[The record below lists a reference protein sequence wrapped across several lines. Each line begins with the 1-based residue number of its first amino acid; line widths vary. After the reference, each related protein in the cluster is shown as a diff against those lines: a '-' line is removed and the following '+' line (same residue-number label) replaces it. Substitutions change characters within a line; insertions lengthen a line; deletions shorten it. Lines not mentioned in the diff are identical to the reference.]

1 MSVSKPGYNRI
12 YARINM
18 DNLRYNISKM
28 KSIVKPDM
36 KVLAVVKADAYGHGA
51 VGVSQRIRDLA
62 DYFGVATIDEAIEL
76 RNAGITEPILIIG
89 YTDSEDFDK
98 LIEYHITQAVYD
110 VEECEKL
117 SKIALAKGVK
127 VKVHLKVDTGM
138 GRIGFSADNDG
149 IAQALKLK
157 DMEGLNIEGIFTH
170 YAKADEIDKTYS
182 INQKEKFLWFIEE
195 MEAGGVTFDIKHI
208 DNSAGTMEIDD
219 NEFDMVRLG
228 IVSYGLY
235 PSEEV
240 DKTITI
246 KPVMSL
252 ISHVSHVK
260 TVKKGSSISYGGT
273 YIAESDRR
281 IATVTVG
288 YADGYPRAQSNK
300 GRVII
305 RGEYAPIVG
314 RVCMDQ
320 MMIDVTDIPDVAV
333 KDEVILIG
341 GANDKYISV
350 EEVSCY
356 ANSFNYELV
365 CHIGRRV
372 PHVYNEDGA
381 DTVCVNYLV

>member
-1 MSVSKPGYNRI
+1 MSVKKVGYNRI

-28 KSIVKPDM
+28 KSMTKPDM

-51 VGVSQRIRDLA
+51 VGVSLRIRDLA
-62 DYFGVATIDEAIEL
+62 DYYGVATIDEAVEL
-76 RNAGITEPILIIG
+76 RLAGITEPILIIG

-98 LIEYHITQAVYD
+98 LIEYDITQAVYD
-110 VEECEKL
+110 VAECEKL
-117 SKIALAKGVK
+117 SQVALAAGTK
-127 VKVHLKVDTGM
+127 VKVHLKCDTGM
-138 GRIGFSADNDG
+138 GRIGFSADEAGVNE
-149 IAQALKLK
+149 ALKLK
-157 DMEGLNIEGIFTH
+157 AMAGLHIEGIFTH
-170 YAKADEIDKTYS
+170 YAKADELDKTFS
-182 INQKEKFLWFIEE
+182 MEQKDKFLRFIAG
-195 MEAGGVTFDIKHI
+195 MEAGGVTFAIKHI
-208 DNSAGTMEIDD
+208 DNSAGTMELEDD
-219 NEFDMVRLG
+219 EFDMVRLG
-228 IVSYGLY
+228 IVTYGLY
-235 PSEEV
+235 PSDEV
-240 DKTITI
+240 DKSVEI

-252 ISHVSHVK
+252 ISHISHVK
-260 TVKKGSSISYGGT
+260 TVKAGTPISYGGT
-273 YIAESDRR
+273 YVADSDRR

-288 YADGYPRAQSNK
+288 YADGYPRAQSNL

-305 RGEYAPIVG
+305 RGQYANIVG

-341 GANDKYISV
+341 GTDDKYISV
-350 EEVSCY
+350 EEVAQY

-372 PHVYNEDGA
+372 PHVYHEDGA

>member
-1 MSVSKPGYNRI
+1 MSVRKPGYNRI

-18 DNLRYNISKM
+18 DNLRFNIDKM
-28 KSIVKPDM
+28 KSGIKDDM

-51 VGVSQRIRDLA
+51 VGVSQRIRDMV
-62 DYFGVATIDEAIEL
+62 DYFGVATIDEAMEL

-89 YTDSEDFDK
+89 YTDSEDFLK
-98 LIEYHITQAVYD
+98 LIDYDITQAVYD
-110 VEECEKL
+110 VSECERL
-117 SKIALAKGVK
+117 SQVAVAAGTKI
-127 VKVHLKVDTGM
+127 KVHIKVDTGM
-138 GRIGFSADNDG
+138 GRIGFPWDEAG
-149 IAQALKLK
+149 VEQALKLK
-157 DMEGLNIEGIFTH
+157 CMPGLEIEGIFTH
-170 YAKADEIDKTYS
+170 YAKADEADKTYS
-182 INQKEKFLWFIEE
+182 YMQKERFLSFIQG
-195 MEAGGVTFDIKHI
+195 MEDGGVTFAIKHI

-219 NEFDMVRLG
+219 DEFDMVRLG
-228 IVSYGLY
+228 IVTYGLY

-240 DKTITI
+240 DKSIEI

-260 TVKKGSSISYGGT
+260 TVQAGTAISYGGT
-273 YIAESDRR
+273 YVADSDRR

-288 YADGYPRAQSNK
+288 YADGYPRAQSNL
-300 GRVII
+300 GRVIV

-320 MMIDVTDIPDVAV
+320 LMIDVTDIPEVSV

-341 GANDKYISV
+341 GTGDKYISV
-350 EEVSCY
+350 EEVAQY

-372 PHVYNEDGA
+372 PHVYNENGA

>member
-1 MSVSKPGYNRI
+1 MSVNKPGYNRI

-18 DNLRYNISKM
+18 DNLRANILKM
-28 KSIVKPDM
+28 KSMIKPDM

-62 DYFGVATIDEAIEL
+62 DYFGVATIDEAVEL
-76 RNAGITEPILIIG
+76 RLAGITEPIMIIG
-89 YTDSEDFDK
+89 YTDSEDFLK
-98 LIEYHITQAVYD
+98 LIDYDITQAVYD
-110 VEECEKL
+110 VSECERL
-117 SKIALAKGVK
+117 SQVAVAAGTKI
-127 VKVHLKVDTGM
+127 KVHIKVDTGM
-138 GRIGFSADNDG
+138 GRIGFPWDETG
-149 IAQALKLK
+149 VEQALKLK
-157 DMEGLNIEGIFTH
+157 NMPGLEIEGIFTH
-170 YAKADEIDKTYS
+170 YAKADETDKTYS
-182 INQKEKFLWFIEE
+182 YMQKERFLSFIQG
-195 MEAGGVTFDIKHI
+195 MEDGGVTFAIKHI

-219 NEFDMVRLG
+219 DEFDMVRLG
-228 IVSYGLY
+228 IVTYGLY

-240 DKTITI
+240 DKSIEI

-260 TVKKGSSISYGGT
+260 TVQAGTAISYGGT
-273 YIAESDRR
+273 YVADSDRR

-288 YADGYPRAQSNK
+288 YADGYPRAQSNL
-300 GRVII
+300 GRVIV

-320 MMIDVTDIPDVAV
+320 LMIDVTDIPEVSV

-341 GANDKYISV
+341 GTGDNYISV
-350 EEVSCY
+350 EEVAQY

-372 PHVYNEDGA
+372 PHVYNENGA

>member
-1 MSVSKPGYNRI
+1 MSVRKPGYNRI

-18 DNLRYNISKM
+18 DNLRFNIDKM
-28 KSIVKPDM
+28 KSGIEDDM

-51 VGVSQRIRDLA
+51 VGVSQRIRDMV
-62 DYFGVATIDEAIEL
+62 DYFGVATIDEAMEL

-89 YTDSEDFDK
+89 YTDSEDFLK
-98 LIEYHITQAVYD
+98 LIDYDITQAVYD
-110 VEECEKL
+110 VSECERL
-117 SKIALAKGVK
+117 SQVAVAAGTKI
-127 VKVHLKVDTGM
+127 KVHIKVDTGM
-138 GRIGFSADNDG
+138 GRIGFPWDETG
-149 IAQALKLK
+149 VEQALKLK
-157 DMEGLNIEGIFTH
+157 NMPGLEIEGIFTH
-170 YAKADEIDKTYS
+170 YAKADETDKTYS
-182 INQKEKFLWFIEE
+182 YMQKERFLSFIQG
-195 MEAGGVTFDIKHI
+195 MEDGGVTFAIKHI

-219 NEFDMVRLG
+219 DEFDMVRLG
-228 IVSYGLY
+228 IVTYGLY

-240 DKTITI
+240 DKSIEI

-260 TVKKGSSISYGGT
+260 TVQAGTAISYGGT
-273 YIAESDRR
+273 YVADSDRR

-288 YADGYPRAQSNK
+288 YADGYPRAQSNL
-300 GRVII
+300 GRVIV

-320 MMIDVTDIPDVAV
+320 LMIDVTDIPEVSV

-341 GANDKYISV
+341 GTGDKYISV
-350 EEVSCY
+350 EEVAQY

-372 PHVYNEDGA
+372 PHVYNENGA